1 MQKLGSPRETAGS
14 SSTQCLK
21 LVPRMSESTRKC
33 SSAYTSIVNP
43 ALHLLVLDKPGVDHE
58 FLELLEVNLRCDFR
72 GASI

>member
-1 MQKLGSPRETAGS
+1 
-14 SSTQCLK
+14 
-21 LVPRMSESTRKC
+21 MSESTRKC